1 MEEKKT
7 IIDSYLVENPSHE
20 ASEIEVFSGENFMS
34 FERKDNEE
42 KVIFEFK
49 GKAEPK
55 ETLGLAETAFGKE
68 NITGTRTDEDEIV
81 SNSVG
86 FKIQGS
92 IEDAFN
98 SLTRA
103 AFEQNKENIKN
114 IIFGTPY
121 FDVWDAHRATVENFE
136 LYENQVPARIQT
148 NEYSLKVAHENGT
161 PIITAALKEG
171 QTPAFLAP
179 INFEYRLFAFEPEK
193 KNVVFRNVVLDDSED
208 NFHRETEYVAKNFYA
223 FEKITSDGIESGIEI
238 TGDKKEAA
246 KEIKELLEE
255 GEKIGRGMFGSKT
268 NEKLEEKVQELSK
281 SKTR

>member
-7 IIDSYLVENPSHE
+7 IIDSYLVKNPHE
-20 ASEIEVFSGENFMS
+20 ASEIEICSGEDFMS
-34 FERKDNEE
+34 LERKDKGE
-42 KVIFEFK
+42 KVVLEFK
-49 GKAEPK
+49 DKIEPK
-55 ETLGLAETAFGKE
+55 ETLDLAIDTLGNE
-68 NITGTRTDEDEIV
+68 NVAGVRADAGESV

-86 FKIQGS
+86 FKIRGS
-92 IEDAFN
+92 IDDAFN

-103 AFEQNKENIKN
+103 AFEQNRQNVEN
-114 IIFGTPY
+114 IIFDAPY

-193 KNVVFRNVVLDDSED
+193 KNVVFRNVVLDESED

-223 FEKITSDGIESGIEI
+223 FEKITSDGIESDIKI

-255 GEKIGRGMFGSKT
+255 GEKFGRSMFGSKT